1 MFKDTLD
8 QPEKG
13 SALIQQL
20 LDKKKAC
27 DDEIKSLN
35 KAVKEEP
42 KLRHGKKPGMA
53 PDNSTMKNVK
63 KAWEES
69 GAAGVRVEPL

>member
-1 MFKDTLD
+1 
-8 QPEKG
+8 
-13 SALIQQL
+13 L
-20 LDKKKAC
+20 LKH
-27 DDEIKSLN
+27 
-35 KAVKEEP
+35 AVLVREEP

>member
-1 MFKDTLD
+1 
-8 QPEKG
+8 
-13 SALIQQL
+13 
-20 LDKKKAC
+20 
-27 DDEIKSLN
+27 
-35 KAVKEEP
+35 
-42 KLRHGKKPGMA
+42 MA